1 MLIVYK
7 ICFHY
12 FLLSLIILPS
22 IEPFFPIIIF
32 KMNADPL
39 ELVGFDPVTFI
50 NNAFPDEESL
60 QNLDTF
66 TEGMSSQIAVLEEEI
81 SRTVQTQS
89 LQGQQASKDIA
100 EAQSYI
106 EDLFS
111 KMGDIKSKASNSE
124 KMVQEICA
132 DIKKLD
138 IAKTHLQTSITSL
151 KRLQMLI
158 TAVGQLEVLAKDYQY
173 REAANLLDA
182 GMSESK
188 STGIFT

>member
-1 MLIVYK
+1 
-7 ICFHY
+7 
-12 FLLSLIILPS
+12 
-22 IEPFFPIIIF
+22 
-32 KMNADPL
+32 MNDPL
-39 ELVGFDPVTFI
+39 ELSNFDPVLFI
-50 NNAFPDEESL
+50 NDAFPDEDSL
-60 QNLDTF
+60 QNLDSF
-66 TEGMSSQIAVLEEEI
+66 TTGMSSQITVLEEEI

-158 TAVGQLEVLAKDYQY
+158 TAVGQLEVLAKDYQCV
-173 REAANLLDA
+173 
-182 GMSESK
+182 
-188 STGIFT
+188 